1 MNGTLRSNSVQNTKV
16 ISYIKLATS
25 VFQNIRS
32 IYFLSTFFSLCNFA
46 KPPGLLQKRQKQEIC
61 TLGQLKY
68 RVHILWAIKNPNE
81 KICQESPQNTQKSIM
96 YVRQN
101 FQFILSIFNVQLQR
115 INCNMFS

>member
-16 ISYIKLATS
+16 ISYIKLS
-25 VFQNIRS
+25 SDICFS
-32 IYFLSTFFSLCNFA
+32 ECKIYFLFSLCNFA

-81 KICQESPQNTQKSIM
+81 KICQESPRNKQKSIM